1 MKCFLLANF
10 LSLLQI
16 STIFCQSINWQ
27 KTSHWKL
34 YNIRDDN
41 ACGYSFDTLSQFK
54 STDMDSSKMQVFLRN
69 VKVLSTPK
77 YAMWMGLYVTT
88 CQLEDGTIRKI
99 DISKYGGFFYDEK
112 KKSYYEL
119 PSELSDEWLKYM
131 RDCLKIFSK

>member
-1 MKCFLLANF
+1 MKSFLCLNI
-10 LSLLQI
+10 LLLLQI
-16 STIFCQSINWQ
+16 STIFCQNINWQ

-41 ACGYSFDTLSQFK
+41 AFGYSLDTLRLFK
-54 STDMDSSKMQVFLRN
+54 STDMDSSKMQAFLRN
-69 VKVLSTPK
+69 AKVLITPK

-112 KKSYYEL
+112 KKTYYEL
-119 PSELSDEWLKYM
+119 PLELRDEWLKYM
-131 RDCLKIFSK
+131 HDCLKILST